1 MDVEIYMGVIY
12 IMMKKAFTV
21 VLGIACVI
29 VLFIG
34 QSYWKQQIAAS
45 AKDTTEVTEETT
57 TEHEKNDQ
65 TDVVAYAKNWPESAV
80 ARFSQAVEENKA
92 FDILFV
98 GSPVMADT
106 YETVKKQMTD
116 TYGKSIQMSLQTN
129 DLTST
134 QFIEGGM
141 DEKIAAKQ
149 ADLVVIEPFLLID
162 NGEVGIEESL
172 DNLTTFVESIKE
184 ANPEVTVLL
193 QPSHPLYNAKFYPV
207 QVSRLQAFAEE
218 NQLTYLD
225 HWSAWPDPKSEEIIE
240 YLTEDQSGPS
250 EKGTQ
255 KWSEYLE
262 NYFIHNESASS

>member
-1 MDVEIYMGVIY
+1 MDVEIDMGVVY
-12 IMMKKAFTV
+12 IMMKKAITV

-45 AKDTTEVTEETT
+45 AKDKTEVTEETT
-57 TEHEKNDQ
+57 TEHDKNEQ

-80 ARFSQAVEENKA
+80 ARFSQAVEEDKA
-92 FDILFV
+92 FQILFV
-98 GSPVMADT
+98 GSPVIADA
-106 YETVKKQMTD
+106 YETVKKEMTD

-134 QFIEGGM
+134 EFIEGGM
-141 DEKIAAKQ
+141 DEEAAAKQ
-149 ADLVVIEPFLLID
+149 ADMVVIEPFLLID
-162 NGEVGIEESL
+162 NGDVGIEESL
-172 DNLTTFVESIKE
+172 ANLTVFVEAIKE
-184 ANPEVTVLL
+184 ANPEVTILL

-207 QVSRLQAFAEE
+207 QVSKLQAYADE
-218 NQLTYLD
+218 NQIPYLD

-240 YLTEDQSGPS
+240 YLNEDQSGPS
-250 EKGTQ
+250 EKGLHE
-255 KWSEYLE
+255 WSEYLE